1 MRRYTVPP
9 VTAAP
14 AVGPR
19 KFDVVH
25 YADHL
30 LTLVCTAA
38 PALLHAEA
46 RADADKVTWLLRPL
60 GSGPEA
66 DQVVGELPDRNHF
79 RTVLARLGAEYMDGL
94 LYGGHQFVE
103 VEQDGRCHVVTFF
116 MSNLARTGFWARV
129 YASPDEKLSTATEE
143 VESGDG

>member
-1 MRRYTVPP
+1 M
-9 VTAAP
+9 
-14 AVGPR
+14 
-19 KFDVVH
+19 
-25 YADHL
+25 
-30 LTLVCTAA
+30 
-38 PALLHAEA
+38 
-46 RADADKVTWLLRPL
+46 
-60 GSGPEA
+60 
-66 DQVVGELPDRNHF
+66 VGELPDRNHF

-103 VEQDGRCHVVTFF
+103 VEQDGRCYIVTFF